1 MTDWLSIA
9 QILSQTGFALAAYR
23 LANKIDVRLTKHEK
37 DDKEFH
43 AQVRER
49 LNIPHP
55 A

>member
-1 MTDWLSIA
+1 MTDWLAIA
-9 QILSQTGFALAAYR
+9 QIVSQTGFAYAAWR
-23 LANKIDVRLTKHEK
+23 LANKIDVRLVKHEK

-43 AQVRER
+43 DQVRER